1 VTIIVQTNPSV
12 IMPPTNV
19 EKQVQK
25 DTRPLI
31 FTTVGVTVASVAL
44 LAMAVGGLVYLRRKR
59 LSQEA
64 PTESGVNQTTPTP
77 NKTPFDP

>member
-1 VTIIVQTNPSV
+1 
-12 IMPPTNV
+12 MPPTNV

-25 DTRPLI
+25 DTRSLI

-64 PTESGVNQTTPTP
+64 PTESGVNHTTPTP